1 MNKGTMPDLLKEKQN
16 RLFFLKAI
24 LLGIQYGESEK
35 RMFHKQMV
43 EQEIVK
49 IELNSPR
56 VTTTPISPSSLISN
70 PISNMSFSQ
79 SEKSAFINDQT
90 LQQKTALS
98 IQQYEHILN
107 NLYIKRVNLQSQIG
121 NLSANAYSKTLT
133 LQQNK
138 MSIQQ
143 IQALRAMLAIT
154 LKEIEKYTLLLNSVK
169 KMNENP
175 KVSSQETI
183 MKKNQV
189 RQFVEPPK
197 LHQTTFQKPILQK
210 MEIKEEIIEENEE
223 DPEDFMKEL
232 QKTFGSLSSLLTSD

>member
-43 EQEIVK
+43 EQEIEK

-56 VTTTPISPSSLISN
+56 VTTSPITPSSLFSN
-70 PISNMSFSQ
+70 PITNIADHS
-79 SEKSAFINDQT
+79 

-107 NLYIKRVNLQSQIG
+107 NLYVKRVNLQSQIG

-138 MSIQQ
+138 LSIQQ
-143 IQALRAMLAIT
+143 IQALRTMLAIT

-169 KMNENP
+169 RMNENP
-175 KVSSQETI
+175 KISSQETI

-197 LHQTTFQKPILQK
+197 LQQTTFSSFQKPILPK
-210 MEIKEEIIEENEE
+210 MEIKEEIVEENEE

>member
-1 MNKGTMPDLLKEKQN
+1 MNKETMPDLLKEKQN

-43 EQEIVK
+43 EQEIAK

-56 VTTTPISPSSLISN
+56 ISTTPISPSSLLSN
-70 PISNMSFSQ
+70 PIANMADQ
-79 SEKSAFINDQT
+79 S

-107 NLYIKRVNLQSQIG
+107 NLYVKRVNLQSQIG

-175 KVSSQETI
+175 KVSSQESI

-197 LHQTTFQKPILQK
+197 LQQTTMSSFQKPILPK
-210 MEIKEEIIEENEE
+210 MEIKEEMVEENEEE

>member
-1 MNKGTMPDLLKEKQN
+1 MNKGTMPDLLKEKHN

-35 RMFHKQMV
+35 RMFHKHMV
-43 EQEIVK
+43 EQEIAK
-49 IELNSPR
+49 IESDSPR
-56 VTTTPISPSSLISN
+56 ISTTPISPSSFLSN
-70 PISNMSFSQ
+70 PIANMADQ
-79 SEKSAFINDQT
+79 S

-107 NLYIKRVNLQSQIG
+107 NLYVKRVNLQSQIG

-138 MSIQQ
+138 LSIQQ
-143 IQALRAMLAIT
+143 IQALRTMLAIT

-175 KVSSQETI
+175 KVSSQESI

-197 LHQTTFQKPILQK
+197 LQQTTMSSFQKPILPK
-210 MEIKEEIIEENEE
+210 MEIKEEMVEENEEE

>member
-1 MNKGTMPDLLKEKQN
+1 M
-16 RLFFLKAI
+16 KAI
-24 LLGIQYGESEK
+24 LLGIQYGESDK
-35 RMFHKQMV
+35 SDFHKQMV
-43 EQEIVK
+43 QQEIQK
-49 IELNSPR
+49 IEYQLPFSQKDKQSSFSPLKETKHTLLSTNS
-56 VTTTPISPSSLISN
+56 LFSN
-70 PISNMSFSQ
+70 PISSN
-79 SEKSAFINDQT
+79 NDQT

-107 NLYIKRVNLQSQIG
+107 NLYVKRVNIQSQIG
-121 NLSANAYSKTLT
+121 NLSASAYSKTMT

-138 MSIQQ
+138 VSIQQ

-169 KMNENP
+169 KIHENP
-175 KVSSQETI
+175 KISSQETI

-189 RQFVEPPK
+189 KQFVEPPK
-197 LHQTTFQKPILQK
+197 LHQTTFQIPIQPNI
-210 MEIKEEIIEENEE
+210 EIQEETEE

>member
-1 MNKGTMPDLLKEKQN
+1 MNKSGVSDLLKEKQN

-43 EQEIVK
+43 EQEIAK
-49 IELNSPR
+49 IESDSPR
-56 VTTTPISPSSLISN
+56 ISTTPLSPSSLLSN
-70 PISNMSFSQ
+70 PISNMG
-79 SEKSAFINDQT
+79 DQT

-107 NLYIKRVNLQSQIG
+107 NLYVKRVNLQSQIG
-121 NLSANAYSKTLT
+121 NLSATAYSKTMT

-138 MSIQQ
+138 VSIQQ

-197 LHQTTFQKPILQK
+197 LQQTTFTSFQKPNLPK
-210 MEIKEEIIEENEE
+210 MEIKEEIVEENEE

-232 QKTFGSLSSLLTSD
+232 QKTFGSLSALLTSD

>member
-1 MNKGTMPDLLKEKQN
+1 MNKEGVPDLLKEKQN

-24 LLGIQYGESEK
+24 LLGISYGESEK
-35 RMFHKQMV
+35 RMFHKHMV
-43 EQEIVK
+43 EQEIAK
-49 IELNSPR
+49 IESDSPR
-56 VTTTPISPSSLISN
+56 VSTAPLTPSSLLSS
-70 PISNMSFSQ
+70 PVSNM
-79 SEKSAFINDQT
+79 ADQT

-107 NLYIKRVNLQSQIG
+107 NLYVKRVNLQSQIG
-121 NLSANAYSKTLT
+121 NLSATAYSKTMTLT
-133 LQQNK
+133 QNK
-138 MSIQQ
+138 MSLQQ

-189 RQFVEPPK
+189 KQFVEPVK
-197 LHQTTFQKPILQK
+197 LQQTTFTSFQKPNLPK
-210 MEIKEEIIEENEE
+210 MEIKEENEEE

>member
-1 MNKGTMPDLLKEKQN
+1 MMKSDVPELLKEKQN

-35 RMFHKQMV
+35 RLFHKHMV
-43 EQEIVK
+43 QQEIAK
-49 IELNSPR
+49 IESENPQVSS
-56 VTTTPISPSSLISN
+56 VPITPSSLLTPPSPMMN
-70 PISNMSFSQ
+70 SLSTG
-79 SEKSAFINDQT
+79 EQT

-107 NLYIKRVNLQSQIG
+107 NLYVKRVNIQSQIA
-121 NLSANAYSKTLT
+121 NLSATAYSKTMT

-138 MSIQQ
+138 VSIQQ
-143 IQALRAMLAIT
+143 IQSLRAMLAIT

-169 KMNENP
+169 KIHENP
-175 KVSSQETI
+175 KISSQEPI

-197 LHQTTFQKPILQK
+197 LQQTSMASFQKPIPQEK
-210 MEIKEEIIEENEE
+210 KEEIIEEI
-223 DPEDFMKEL
+223 DDSEDFMKEL
-232 QKTFGSLSSLLTSD
+232 QKTFGSLSSLLKND